1 MATRMTARKILVI
14 EDELDV
20 REILIDILD
29 AEGFEVAGAENGAA
43 GIELATQIN
52 PDLILCDVM
61 MPKVDGLG
69 VLETLRKQEVTAT
82 TPFIFLT
89 AKATKD
95 NLREG
100 MNLGADDY
108 VTKPFT
114 RQELLDAIASRL
126 QRRETFAEASRAQ
139 LEELRQAMTL
149 TLPHELHTPL
159 NGIIASSQYV
169 LDDLDDLDKDEIQE
183 FMQDINTSGRRLYRL
198 VQNFLLRTELTALA
212 QDEQKLAMLR
222 SLTLDQPATT
232 INKAVQDHLRQHNGE
247 ARGADLEFKLAD
259 ATIRIAETGLQKI
272 VVELVDNALKFSPPD
287 SAVSVSGQVKGN
299 CYCLTVTD
307 HGEGMATDQMARIG
321 AYQQFERRDREQQ
334 GTGLGLSLVQ
344 QLVEL
349 YDAQLNIKSNPGEG
363 TTVQVSFSLAG

>member
-1 MATRMTARKILVI
+1 MAARTILVI
-14 EDELDV
+14 EDEPDV

-43 GIELATQIN
+43 GIELAAQIH

-69 VLETLRKQEVTAT
+69 VLETLRQQETTAT

-95 NLREG
+95 NVREG

-114 RQELLDAIASRL
+114 RQELLAAIATRL
-126 QRRETFAEASRAQ
+126 QRRDTFAEQSRAQ
-139 LEELRQAMTL
+139 LEELRQVMTL
-149 TLPHELHTPL
+149 TLPHEFHTPL

-169 LDDLDDLDKDEIQE
+169 LDDLDDIEKDELQE
-183 FMQDINTSGRRLYRL
+183 FMQHINTSGRRLYRL
-198 VQNFLLRTELTALA
+198 VQNFLLRTELTVLA

-222 SLTLDQPATT
+222 SLTLDQPAKV
-232 INKAVQDHLRQHNGE
+232 IHKAIQDHLRQNNWEGRAE
-247 ARGADLEFKLAD
+247 DLDFKLAD
-259 ATIRIAETGLQKI
+259 ATVKIAETGLQKI
-272 VVELVDNALKFSPPD
+272 AVELVDNGIKFSAPG
-287 SAVSVSGQVKGN
+287 SAVLVSGQVEGS

-307 HGEGMATDQMARIG
+307 HGEGMGADQVARVG

-344 QLVEL
+344 QLVAL
-349 YDAQLNIKSNPGEG
+349 YGAQLHIKSDPGAG
-363 TTVQVSFSLAG
+363 TIVQVSFALAR